1 MSSGMRAIR
10 KAQPAK
16 DGKASKYEGTITPNL
31 LPCRIHRDGPVR
43 AGKRYWDPRVGKGE
57 LAFPIESIWVSAVA

>member
-16 DGKASKYEGTITPNL
+16 NGKGSKYEGTITPNL

-43 AGKRYWDPRVGKGE
+43 AVKRYWDPRVGKGE
-57 LAFPIESIWVSAVA
+57 LVFPI